1 MLTVVVGAVFFERW
15 FDFGA
20 DAIWERMNRGVS
32 DLCLHIFVARRF
44 TLSYSYCRN
53 CGKIL
58 STSMK

>member
-32 DLCLHIFVARRF
+32 VV
-44 TLSYSYCRN
+44 
-53 CGKIL
+53 
-58 STSMK
+58 